1 MDNVAT
7 LPNGD
12 TIEIILTSKENQVLY
27 IFKNAQGNKIGE
39 YHNGIPATLSNQCNI
54 ANQIKNSIDPNR
66 EFRPVNLNKKV
77 SEIKELLQLIYEN
90 QVFQREQKRNSEI
103 EEQKKQ
109 HQDMIQIAQEKLQSE
124 QHILTYIGSLIDW
137 VTAGERL
144 NIMYAFTVFA
154 GQVIINNPVSLIPLG
169 EAGSGKTH
177 IQETALS
184 LIPKEYVVNE
194 KKITEAALFNRAKK
208 DKYFYDGKIVNYG
221 DMGGSNDHDFM
232 QESKNLMKELQSEG
246 YLNKPLNVQN
256 EDGDWVVQDLELIGR
271 PCLTYTTV
279 PNHIFDEQEMSR
291 SIFITPRMDNQFI
304 FNRRN
309 SAIEFKH
316 GRTFR
321 QMVEYE
327 KELELVP
334 YMVLHLKEVMRD
346 IDIINPHVNIVINFL
361 KQSNFYKRDFPKFNG
376 LLKTITALNFYQHD
390 VLEIDGHKV
399 ILTSISDVQL
409 FMSLIKPYH
418 ESISANIAPKAVDV
432 LNDYRNH
439 RDEWIN
445 KGNRESIGAGITT
458 NEYYELQ
465 SLGLSK
471 QSVKKYFYELHDK
484 GFLKVVDRVG
494 KSNIYDLS
502 DSDTVSIN
510 EDLQNISHLTYKNIE
525 YELGPE
531 IADIVKAD
539 KYIDNLSIMN
549 FDKEVEK
556 PVWL

>member
-12 TIEIILTSKENQVLY
+12 TVEVVLTSKQSEVLY
-27 IFKNAQGNKIGE
+27 IFKNKQGNKIGE
-39 YHNGIPATLSNQCNI
+39 YRNGAPATLTNQCNI
-54 ANQIKNSIDPNR
+54 AAQIKNSIDPNR
-66 EFRPVNLNKKV
+66 EFKPQNLNKKV
-77 SEIKELLQLIYEN
+77 SEVKELLQLIYETLLLELEEKHN
-90 QVFQREQKRNSEI
+90 NEI
-103 EEQKKQ
+103 EEQKQK
-109 HQDMIQIAQEKLQSE
+109 HQDMMDLAKAKLKSKEQILP
-124 QHILTYIGSLIDW
+124 YVGSLVDW

-144 NIMYAFTVFA
+144 NIVYAWTVFA
-154 GQVIINNPVSLIPLG
+154 GQIIINNPISLIPLG

-177 IQETALS
+177 IQESALNM
-184 LIPKEYVVNE
+184 IPRDYVVNE

-221 DMGGSNDHDFM
+221 DMGGANDHDFM
-232 QESKNLMKELQSEG
+232 QESKNLMKELQSDG
-246 YLNKPLNVQN
+246 FLNKPLSIPDGEGGWTV
-256 EDGDWVVQDLELIGR
+256 EDLKLVGK

-279 PNHIFDEQEMSR
+279 PNHDFDEQEMSR

-309 SAIEFKH
+309 SALEFKH
-316 GRTFR
+316 GKTYRK
-321 QMVEYE
+321 MEHYK

-334 YMVLHLKEVMRD
+334 FMVLHLKEVMD
-346 IDIINPHVNIVINFL
+346 DVDIINPHVNIVIDFL

-376 LLKTITALNFYQHD
+376 LLKTITALNYYNHD
-390 VLEIDGHKV
+390 VIEIDGNKV
-399 ILTSISDVQL
+399 ILTTIADVQL
-409 FMSLIKPYH
+409 FMSLLKPYQ
-418 ESISANIAPKAVDV
+418 ESISANVSPKAVDV
-432 LNDYRNH
+432 LNDYRTH

-445 KGNRESIGAGITT
+445 NGEREVLEAGITT
-458 NEYYELQ
+458 TEYFTLQ

-471 QSVKKYFYELHDK
+471 GSVKKYFYELHDK

-510 EDLQNISHLTYKNIE
+510 EDLRNISHLTYKNIE
-525 YELGPE
+525 YELGEE
-531 IADIVKAD
+531 IAEFVRKD
-539 KYIDNLSIMN
+539 KYVEGLDIMN
-549 FDKEVEK
+549 FDEEVDK